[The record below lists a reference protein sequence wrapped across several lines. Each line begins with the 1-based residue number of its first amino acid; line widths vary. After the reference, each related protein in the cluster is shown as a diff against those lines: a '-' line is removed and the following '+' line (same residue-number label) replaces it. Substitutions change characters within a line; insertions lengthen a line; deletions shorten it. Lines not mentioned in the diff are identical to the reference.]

1 MSTIRGNLHISEY
14 PDTKIPRAIFPD
26 TGDGYK
32 IDSVIRLLNLGEH
45 NASRHYAAIVP
56 IHNLDKYVLFYRT
69 PGRAWTSR
77 NMRILKSTL
86 EDSLYML
93 DKNKKLHRLIERT
106 TGLKRKRKRKNKT
119 VRKRKQKNRT
129 ISNKRNKRR

>member
-1 MSTIRGNLHISEY
+1 MPTIRGNLHISEY

-26 TGDGYK
+26 IDDGYK
-32 IDSVIRLLNLGEH
+32 IDSAIHLLNLGDHE
-45 NASRHYAAIVP
+45 AFRHYAAIVP
-56 IHNLDKYVLFYRT
+56 IHKLDKYALFYRT
-69 PGRAWTSR
+69 PGSTWSSR

-93 DKNKKLHRLIERT
+93 DNNKKLHRLIERT
-106 TGLKRKRKRKNKT
+106 TGLKRKRKRRNKT

-129 ISNKRNKRR
+129 ISKKRNKRR